1 MYTKVEMSK
10 LREFWLQQPG
20 SKAGKNLRVAS
31 EEKLELLSQQVQA
44 VENKLS
50 FSTFQGF
57 LKKDSMV

>member
-31 EEKLELLSQQVQA
+31 EEKLELLS
-44 VENKLS
+44 
-50 FSTFQGF
+50 
-57 LKKDSMV
+57 